1 MKFFRK
7 SALSSA
13 TCLQSAAFAVAMV
26 GLPGIAQAQDAAP
39 ADSAQCADENANSI
53 CDADE
58 KKDLVVTGSRLTR
71 PTLVSSVP
79 LTSVTTEEV
88 LGTGKVSLGDAL
100 NDLPSLRSTFSSGS
114 TARNIFS
121 SSGLSLLDLRGLG
134 TDRTLVL
141 INGRRHV
148 TSSPGDNAFDV
159 NTIPVDLVER
169 IDVVTGG
176 NSAVYGSDAVAGV
189 VNFVM
194 KRDFD
199 GFSVRGQAGISSRGD
214 RGTAFV
220 AAVYGKNFADGRGNV
235 AFAAEYTRQNALY
248 ANQRDHLT
256 GAYSG
261 RCQFQLVDVTGG
273 EPAAGDGIFDT
284 EFMCGVRNSAVSDA
298 GTFGAIDASTS
309 PTRRYLRFDSVGN
322 VVIDTPTR
330 SFAPVG
336 SGNQIGGLGSTLFST
351 GQLLAQVNRYAFNV
365 LAHYDF
371 SDAFSPFVEAKYV
384 RSETLGETQPSF
396 FTSVPG
402 TLGGPPIRCD
412 NGFFS
417 AQNLNVMRSFGICGA
432 TDPAAPIAGSGGV
445 LRGTTA
451 QTSPLARFNVDFGGR
466 IGSSKRETYRVV
478 AGVKG
483 TFNEDWKY
491 EIALN
496 YGRFDGKTNSRNNLY
511 LFDINGNPDGF
522 NIAVDA
528 VIAPGSF
535 TGTNFVTNSA
545 GERVICRVNAVTN
558 TRPDCLPV
566 NVFGQNNNSRAV
578 LDSIHRDGQI
588 IERAEQFV
596 ASVNLAG
603 DLSQLFELPGGPIGF
618 ALGAE
623 YREEKGNV
631 RIDALSASG
640 GTFLNALSNFCPPND
655 NTDLCPDKLTVK
667 DLYGEV
673 VLPLVKDAPF
683 FKELTVN
690 GAARVSD
697 YNNSTGTVWAWNV
710 QGVWAPVSD
719 LRFRAAYA
727 ASVRAPTQSDLF
739 TAPFQ
744 NFASIADPCDT
755 ANFTPG
761 SQRATNCAAAGVPT
775 IANAA
780 AVAAC
785 ASTSFTL
792 TLGGPWANCAARTQT
807 LPFSSGGNPTLLAER
822 GKSLTLGAVFTPSFI
837 PGLSLTVDFYDIK
850 VKNLIAALG
859 AQTMLNLCYDSTTG
873 INNPFCATVSRDPT
887 TGLFN
892 DPLVITGGVN
902 FAKQHTRGI
911 DFDVSYRKTFEN
923 GDKLAVRGIATR
935 VMTLNN
941 FLNPLFPNEPNRQL
955 SELGDPLWAANLRIA
970 YDFGPVA
977 ITYNLRYI
985 DKQTTSAAWETQNPY
1000 YAACPTSG
1008 ANAGITPNTGG
1019 PGNINGTPVPC
1030 SPGSIVR
1037 VAPNNAD
1044 ALPKAFYPV
1053 IVYQDVRLDFEID
1066 KKFNFYVGVNNLMDT
1081 LPPLGELGNVGGSPY
1096 DSFGRYFYAG
1106 FEANF

>member
-13 TCLQSAAFAVAMV
+13 TCLQGAAFAVALV
-26 GLPGIAQAQDAAP
+26 GLPGVAMAQDAAP
-39 ADSAQCADENANSI
+39 ADSAQCADENNNSI

-88 LGTGKVSLGDAL
+88 MGTGKVSLGDAL

-148 TSSPGDNAFDV
+148 TASPGDNAFDV

-199 GFSVRGQAGISSRGD
+199 GFSMRAQAGLSSRGD

-220 AAVYGKNFADGRGNV
+220 SAVYGKNFADGRGNIAV
-235 AFAAEYTRQNALY
+235 SAEYTRQDALY
-248 ANQRDHLT
+248 TSQRDHLT
-256 GAYSG
+256 GAFSG
-261 RCQFQLVDVTGG
+261 RCQFQGVDLTAG
-273 EPAAGDGIFDT
+273 EPAAGDGIFDS
-284 EFMCGVRNSAVSDA
+284 EFMCGVRNASISDA
-298 GTFGAIDASTS
+298 GTIAALDGSTVI
-309 PTRRYLRFDSVGN
+309 PRRWLRFAPDGSIVT
-322 VVIDTPTR
+322 DTPTS
-330 SFAPVG
+330 SFGAV
-336 SGNQIGGLGSTLFST
+336 SGNQIGGMGSTLFNT

-365 LAHYDF
+365 MAHYDF
-371 SDAFSPFVEAKYV
+371 SDAFQPFVEAKYV
-384 RSETLGETQPSF
+384 RSDTLGETQPSF

-402 TLGGPPIRCD
+402 TLGGPAITCD
-412 NGFFS
+412 NGFLS
-417 AQNLNVMRSFGICGA
+417 AQNLTALRANARC
-432 TDPAAPIAGSGGV
+432 TLTAAGTTIPGSGT
-445 LRGTTA
+445 LRGTSG
-451 QTSPLARFNVDFGGR
+451 QVMPLARFNTDFGGR
-466 IGSSKRETYRVV
+466 IGSSRRETYRVV
-478 AGVKG
+478 GGVKG

-491 EIALN
+491 EVALN
-496 YGRFDGKTNSRNNLY
+496 YGRFDATTNSKNNLY
-511 LFDINGNPDGF
+511 LFDLNGNPDGF

-528 VIAPGSF
+528 VIAPVGF
-535 TGTNFVTNSA
+535 TGTNFVTNAA
-545 GERVICRVNAVTN
+545 GQKVICRVNSVTN

-566 NVFGQNNNSRAV
+566 NVFGQNQNSAEV
-578 LDSIHRDGQI
+578 LSSIHRDGQI
-588 IERAEQFV
+588 IEHAEQFV
-596 ASVNLAG
+596 ASVNLGG

-623 YREEKGNV
+623 YREEKGDV
-631 RIDALSASG
+631 KIDELSASG
-640 GTFLNALSNFCPPND
+640 GTFFNALSDFCPPND

-667 DLYGEV
+667 ELYGEI
-673 VLPLVKDAPF
+673 VLPLVKDVPF

-719 LRFRAAYA
+719 LRFRASYA

-739 TAPFQ
+739 TAQFQ
-744 NFASIADPCDT
+744 NFAFIADPCDT
-755 ANFTPG
+755 NNYTPG
-761 SQRATNCAAAGVPT
+761 SVRANNCLAAGVPT
-775 IANAA
+775 TVNAA
-780 AVAAC
+780 TSAICAPTALPLAVGAPWRNCNAFT
-785 ASTSFTL
+785 TS
-792 TLGGPWANCAARTQT
+792 
-807 LPFSSGGNPTLLAER
+807 LPFASGGNPTLVAER

-859 AQTMLNLCYDSTTG
+859 AQTIVNLCYDNATG
-873 INNPFCATVSRDPT
+873 INNQFCATVNRDPT

-892 DPLVITGGVN
+892 DPLVVSGGVN
-902 FAKQHTRGI
+902 FAQQSTRGI

-923 GDKLAVRGIATR
+923 GDRLSVRGIATR

-941 FLNPLFPNEPNRQL
+941 FVNPLFPQEPNRQL
-955 SELGDPLWAANLRIA
+955 SELGDPLWAANLNIG

-977 ITYNLRYI
+977 ISYSLRYI
-985 DKQTTSAAWETQNPY
+985 DKQTIGAWETQNPY
-1000 YAACPTSG
+1000 YGACPTSG

-1019 PGNINGTPVPC
+1019 INGTALPC
-1030 SPGSIVR
+1030 TPGSVVR
-1037 VAPNNAD
+1037 IAPNNAD
-1044 ALPKAFYPV
+1044 AFPTAFYPV
-1053 IVYQDVRLDFEID
+1053 IVYQDIRVDFEVD
-1066 KKFNFYVGVNNLMDT
+1066 KKFNFYFGVNNFMDT

-1096 DSFGRYFYAG
+1096 DSFGRYFFAG
-1106 FEANF
+1106 VEVNF

>member
-13 TCLQSAAFAVAMV
+13 TCLQSAAFAVAVV
-26 GLPGIAQAQDAAP
+26 GLPGVAMAQDAAP
-39 ADSAQCADENANSI
+39 ADSAQCADENANGI

-58 KKDLVVTGSRLTR
+58 KKELVVTGSRLTR

-79 LTSVTTEEV
+79 LTSVTTDDV
-88 LGTGKVSLGDAL
+88 MGAGKVSLGDAL

-148 TSSPGDNAFDV
+148 SSVPGENAFDV
-159 NTIPVDLVER
+159 NTIPVDLIER

-199 GFSVRGQAGISSRGD
+199 GFSIRGQAGLSSRGD
-214 RGTAFV
+214 RGTAF
-220 AAVYGKNFADGRGNV
+220 ASAVYGKNFADGRGNIAV
-235 AFAAEYTRQNALY
+235 SAEWTRQEALY

-261 RCQFQLVDVTGG
+261 RCQFQTVDVTGG

-284 EFMCGVRNSAVSDA
+284 EFMCGVRNQTISDA
-298 GTFGAIDASTS
+298 GTFGGIDPSSSTQ
-309 PTRRYLRFDSVGN
+309 RRFLRFDATGN
-322 VVIDTPTR
+322 VIIDTPTR
-330 SFAPVG
+330 SFG
-336 SGNQIGGLGSTLFST
+336 TISGNQIGGLGSTLFNT
-351 GQLLAQVNRYAFNV
+351 GQLLAQVDRYAFNV
-365 LAHYDF
+365 MAHYDF

-384 RSETLGETQPSF
+384 RTETLGEGQPSF

-417 AQNLNVMRSFGICGA
+417 SQNLTALRGFGICGA
-432 TDPAAPIAGSGGV
+432 TTAGTTIPGSTT

-451 QTSPLARFNVDFGGR
+451 QTSPLARFNTDFGGR

-478 AGVKG
+478 GGVKG

-491 EIALN
+491 EVALN
-496 YGRFDGKTNSRNNLY
+496 YGRFDATTNSQRNLY

-528 VIAPGSF
+528 VIAPVGFS
-535 TGTNFVTNSA
+535 GTNFVTNSA

-566 NVFGQNNNSRAV
+566 NVFGQNMNSAEV
-578 LDSIHRDGQI
+578 LSFIHRDGQI
-588 IERAEQFV
+588 IEHSEQFV
-596 ASVNLAG
+596 ASVNLGG

-631 RIDALSASG
+631 SIDALSASG
-640 GTFLNALSNFCPPND
+640 GTFLNALSDFCPPSNT
-655 NTDLCPDKLTVK
+655 TDLCPDKLTVK
-667 DLYGEV
+667 ELYGEV
-673 VLPLVKDAPF
+673 VLPLVKDVPF

-710 QGVWAPVSD
+710 QGVWAPISD
-719 LRFRAAYA
+719 LKFRAAYA
-727 ASVRAPTQSDLF
+727 TSVRAPTQGDLF

-744 NFASIADPCDT
+744 NFGSIADPCDT
-755 ANFTPG
+755 NNYSPG
-761 SQRATNCAAAGVPT
+761 SIRATNCAAAGVPT
-775 IANAA
+775 ITNAA
-780 AVAAC
+780 TAAAC
-785 ASTSFTL
+785 STTALPILVGSA
-792 TLGGPWANCAARTQT
+792 WRNCNAFTQT
-807 LPFSSGGNPTLLAER
+807 LPFSQQGNPALVSER

-837 PGLSLTVDFYDIK
+837 PGLSLTIDFYDIK
-850 VKNLIAALG
+850 VRNLIASLT
-859 AQTMLNLCYDSTTG
+859 AQSILNTCYDSASG
-873 INNPFCATVSRDPT
+873 IAGNQYCATVSRDPT

-892 DPLVITGGVN
+892 DPLLVNQPLN
-902 FAKQHTRGI
+902 FAQQHARGVDI
-911 DFDVSYRKTFEN
+911 DVSYRKTFEN
-923 GDKLAVRGIATR
+923 GDRLAIRGIATR
-935 VMTLNN
+935 AMIMNN
-941 FLNPLFPNEPNRQL
+941 FINPLLPQEPNRQL
-955 SELGDPLWAANLRIA
+955 SELGDPKWAANLNLS

-977 ITYNLRYI
+977 ISYSLRYL
-985 DKQTTSAAWETQNPY
+985 DKQTVAVSWETQNPY
-1000 YAACPTSG
+1000 MAACPTTG

-1019 PGNINGTPVPC
+1019 INGTALPC
-1030 SPGSIVR
+1030 TPGAIVR

-1044 ALPKAFYPV
+1044 AFPTAFYPV
-1053 IVYQDVRLDFEID
+1053 IVYQDIRVDFEVD
-1066 KKFNFYVGVNNLMDT
+1066 KKFNFYFGVNNFMDT
-1081 LPPLGELGNVGGSPY
+1081 LPPLDDQGTISGSPY
-1096 DSFGRYFYAG
+1096 DSFGRYFFAG
-1106 FEANF
+1106 VEVNF